1 MTARR
6 QPWDGG
12 RTGRALGALAILIVV
27 AAGPPGIGPARA
39 APAGPISVFAAA
51 SLAAAFTVLGKVFE
65 ERMPGLRVAFTFA
78 GSQQLAQQI
87 EGGAPADVF
96 AAADP
101 QWMKYLQ
108 QRGLILGTPQEFARN
123 RLVLIIP
130 GSNPGK
136 IAQLQD
142 LARPGLKLVI
152 QADAVPAGHATREAL
167 AKLSRAPGAG
177 PDFSQRVLRNVVSE
191 EDNGQDVLAKIQRG
205 EADAGALY
213 RSDLTQTVSDTIAV
227 IDIPDAY
234 NVLASYP
241 IALVKGGS
249 ASAQLFVALVLSP
262 MGQQFLWGF
271 NLVPAVRR

>member
-1 MTARR
+1 MTAPRE
-6 QPWDGG
+6 PWERG
-12 RTGRALGALAILIVV
+12 RVCRALGALAILGAV
-27 AAGPPGIGPARA
+27 AAGPAGVGAAGPAPA
-39 APAGPISVFAAA
+39 ASITVFAAA
-51 SLAAAFTVLGKVFE
+51 SLTDAFTVLGKVYE
-65 ERMPGLRVAFTFA
+65 ERLPGQRVAFTFA

-87 EGGAPADVF
+87 EAGAPADVF
-96 AAADP
+96 ASTEP

-123 RLVLIIP
+123 RLVFILP

-142 LARPGLKLVI
+142 LARPGLKVVI
-152 QADAVPAGHATREAL
+152 EAETVPAGHATREAL

-177 PDFSQRVLRNVVSE
+177 PDFAQRVLRNVVSE
-191 EDNGQDVLAKIQRG
+191 EDNGEAVVAKVQRG
-205 EADAGALY
+205 DADAGAVY
-213 RSDLTQTVSDTIAV
+213 RADLTQAVSGIAV

-241 IALVKGGS
+241 IATVKGGNPS
-249 ASAQLFVALVLSP
+249 GQLFVALVLSP

-271 NLVPAVRR
+271 NFVPAIRR